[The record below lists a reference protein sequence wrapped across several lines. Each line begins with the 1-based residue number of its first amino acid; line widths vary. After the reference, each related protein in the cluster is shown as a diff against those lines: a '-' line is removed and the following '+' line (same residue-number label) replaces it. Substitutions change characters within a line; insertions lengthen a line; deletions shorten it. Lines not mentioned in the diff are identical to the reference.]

1 MIQSSCFILGF
12 VQRYPTDGGTGLA
25 LDATDMKD
33 SSSKPQRMD
42 SSRFRV

>member
-25 LDATDMKD
+25 LDATGVGKYEGLLFKAPEDG
-33 SSSKPQRMD
+33 
-42 SSRFRV
+42 